1 MLFMIIFYLLILIF
15 SLTRVDLVGDLRI
28 VAAFMHVGTC
38 MGQYATSYGGDVQL
52 LEQSPTCHLK
62 DEMKLNISTNESW
75 NTSWTWTSS

>member
-1 MLFMIIFYLLILIF
+1 MLFMIIFFLLIF

-38 MGQYATSYGGDVQL
+38 MGQYATSYGDDVQL

-62 DEMKLNISTNESW
+62 DEMELNIRTNESQ